1 MKKAGWILGCVAIWC
16 FAACQKEL
24 SENSGNFTAYAGH
37 PLNDTAWAPSF
48 SSAASVNTLVQL
60 LKPAIVIDSFDAS
73 KDTTLSFGDSLS
85 LYFKAGTCT
94 EAGGAAAA
102 GILKLEIFRLQNK
115 GDYIKA
121 FKPTTSNGFLLESAG
136 AFFIRVTK
144 DGRELLLSPGAVLRI
159 SFSGNTEPKQ
169 NMQVFNGQEGNPV
182 PLSGIDTFF
191 DWMRDSDT
199 SWIRV
204 FQKTSGTGGATIKG
218 YEMNV
223 KKLRWVSAERYTDS
237 TKPKTKIFAI
247 LPPNYTNKNT
257 AVFAVFMNQTT
268 IVSLKAD
275 YPSRTFA
282 AANIPLGTKLKIL
295 TISRIGDD
303 TYLGIKD
310 VNDVGT
316 NTFYSI
322 TPEKK
327 PLKDIVGVLEG
338 L

>member
-1 MKKAGWILGCVAIWC
+1 
-16 FAACQKEL
+16 
-24 SENSGNFTAYAGH
+24 
-37 PLNDTAWAPSF
+37 
-48 SSAASVNTLVQL
+48 
-60 LKPAIVIDSFDAS
+60 
-73 KDTTLSFGDSLS
+73 
-85 LYFKAGTCT
+85 
-94 EAGGAAAA
+94 
-102 GILKLEIFRLQNK
+102 
-115 GDYIKA
+115 
-121 FKPTTSNGFLLESAG
+121 
-136 AFFIRVTK
+136 
-144 DGRELLLSPGAVLRI
+144 
-159 SFSGNTEPKQ
+159 
-169 NMQVFNGQEGNPV
+169 
-182 PLSGIDTFF
+182 
-191 DWMRDSDT
+191 
-199 SWIRV
+199 
-204 FQKTSGTGGATIKG
+204 
-218 YEMNV
+218 MNV

-327 PLKDIVGVLEG
+327 SLKEVIGVLEA